1 MRIVVDDPTR
11 PDVLALL
18 AEHLDEMR
26 ALSPPESVH
35 ALDPAAL
42 TAPGISFWTVRQ
54 DGLLLG
60 CAALKQ
66 LGTTQG
72 EIKSMRT
79 PAQLRG
85 RGAARLLLS
94 HLVDTAR
101 ARGYR
106 QLYLETGAMTAFL
119 PAQRLYERYGF
130 TRCLPFGDY
139 VEDPHSVFMS
149 LVL

>member
-1 MRIVVDDPTR
+1 MRIDHDDPTR

-26 ALSPPESVH
+26 RLSPPESVH

-66 LGTTQG
+66 LGPTQG

-79 PAQLRG
+79 PAHLRG

-106 QLYLETGAMTAFL
+106 QLYLETGAMAAFL
-119 PAQRLYERYGF
+119 PAHRLYQGFGF
-130 TRCLPFGDY
+130 TFCAPFGDY
-139 VEDPHSVFMS
+139 VDDPHSVFMS
-149 LVL
+149 LAL

>member
-1 MRIVVDDPTR
+1 MRIDHDGPTR

-35 ALDPAAL
+35 ALDPASLA
-42 TAPGISFWTVRQ
+42 ASGISFWTARQ

-66 LGTTQG
+66 LGPTQG

-94 HLVDTAR
+94 HLIDTAR

-106 QLYLETGAMTAFL
+106 QLYLETGAMPAFL
-119 PAQRLYERYGF
+119 PAQRLYERFGF
-130 TRCLPFGDY
+130 TRCAPFGDY

-149 LVL
+149 LDL